1 MVNKRSV
8 DKDLQLCSVLI
19 LRYIY
24 RFFIRRN
31 DGFFNKRI
39 VHVAFCDKL
48 IRRIF
53 CHVECFHVACE
64 HSRAK
69 AILAMLARAYKF
81 ARPAHFKIALRYF
94 ESVRSAAQYT

>member
-19 LRYIY
+19 LRYIF

-53 CHVECFHVACE
+53 CQLQLLQQRITFGHIQPATNYACYIAE
-64 HSRAK
+64 TIAK
-69 AILAMLARAYKF
+69 R
-81 ARPAHFKIALRYF
+81 
-94 ESVRSAAQYT
+94 